1 MIDDVRCIGTESR
14 LVNCTHIT
22 SHNCGHHEDA
32 GVRCTAGENRCSV
45 ENSLRLVGG
54 NTQLEG
60 RVEICQSGRWGTVC
74 DDHWNNADAQV
85 VCAQLG
91 YLRRGKSYGE

>member
-1 MIDDVRCIGTESR
+1 M
-14 LVNCTHIT
+14 
-22 SHNCGHHEDA
+22 
-32 GVRCTAGENRCSV
+32 

-74 DDHWNNADAQV
+74 DDHWNSADAQV

-91 YLRRGKSYGE
+91 YLRRGKSYGEYIIITIVLLSEHTVQSL